1 MISMATAHSAHCAD
15 DRCELAKTQLRL
27 NGLLS
32 VPPKLQILSVVVL
45 AMALAGCA
53 RNPAHREL
61 NPVQREV
68 RATPVRSPS
77 RARVHSETQQH
88 AELRVRQHAELRVRR
103 PDPALLTPQ
112 PAPNCEFK
120 RGDFNAVDADEWAR
134 LKTEYERQCYQDAE
148 KAARDRLNQLQSSS
162 TCEIERVPQQRPV
175 R

>member
-1 MISMATAHSAHCAD
+1 MAIARPAYCVD
-15 DRCELAKTQLRL
+15 DCCELATTQLRL

-32 VPPKLQILSVVVL
+32 LLPKLRTISAVVL

-53 RNPAHREL
+53 RNPAHSEL

-68 RATPVRSPS
+68 RAAPIRSLS
-77 RARVHSETQQH
+77 RAHVH
-88 AELRVRQHAELRVRR
+88 AETRQHAELRVRR

-112 PAPNCEFK
+112 ATPNCEF
-120 RGDFNAVDADEWAR
+120 RRADFKTLDPDEWAR

-148 KAARDRLNQLQSSS
+148 KVARDRLSQLQASS
-162 TCEIERVPQQRPV
+162 TCEIEHVPQQRPV